1 MARTHEGWQK
11 ARDICEFHKMHKG
24 EKYSEYMKNVSF
36 VELSQEAY
44 YDYTLYVDGDGNYW
58 EDSFYIGD

>member
-1 MARTHEGWQK
+1 MRTHEGWKK
-11 ARDICEFHKMHKG
+11 ARDIKQFHAKHKG
-24 EKYSEYMKNVSF
+24 EKYNEYTKKLTF

-44 YDYTLYVDGDGNYW
+44 YDYSLFVDDEGNYW

>member
-1 MARTHEGWQK
+1 MRTHEGWEK
-11 ARDICEFHKMHKG
+11 AMDIKQFHAKHKG
-24 EKYSEYMKNVSF
+24 EKYNEYTKKLTF

-44 YDYTLYVDGDGNYW
+44 YDYSLFVDDEGNYW